1 MSGKYIDLLI
11 IIFGLGVLLL
21 GCDAPKPASDIP
33 EAPEKAPFQI
43 SVTLIH
49 DQLQGYNATVSISAD
64 SSRGWLIGYN
74 FLLSYDPNALTFV
87 KAEPGDLLKVEGWD
101 SFDFQRVIGDHVDG
115 SNLALVHLNA
125 HADRHDS
132 EIPPDTSLPLSN
144 ELAVLEFTTSTRRTY
159 QCTFQPIR
167 FYWFNSR
174 NNFVSLLNGGNV
186 AIVENVY
193 DTAWNVPVADTMYV
207 PGWQAPPEDRHNLP
221 QIVLVPMIDFIN
233 GGIKFACS
241 GNIDPT
247 GDINVNGYTYETAD
261 AVMFTEYFVDGLAAF
276 DRHPSASSAASDVNG
291 DGNTITVADLV
302 SLFRVIDDDGPPH
315 PKVHDTAE
323 VTISTHFHD
332 GAMTVAARSDST
344 IGAIWLVFDVP
355 GNIRPPMLEPASGQM
370 DMKYALHSD
379 TLRLLIYYMGSR
391 FIAPGGGALLT
402 IPASDTLRLLHVEAA
417 TYHGIPMKATI
428 DTNL

>member
-33 EAPEKAPFQI
+33 EAPEKAPFRI
-43 SVTLIH
+43 SVSLIH

-207 PGWQAPPEDRHNLP
+207 PGWQAPPKIAIICR
-221 QIVLVPMIDFIN
+221 
-233 GGIKFACS
+233 
-241 GNIDPT
+241 
-247 GDINVNGYTYETAD
+247 
-261 AVMFTEYFVDGLAAF
+261 
-276 DRHPSASSAASDVNG
+276 R
-291 DGNTITVADLV
+291 
-302 SLFRVIDDDGPPH
+302 LFL
-315 PKVHDTAE
+315 
-323 VTISTHFHD
+323 F
-332 GAMTVAARSDST
+332 
-344 IGAIWLVFDVP
+344 L
-355 GNIRPPMLEPASGQM
+355 
-370 DMKYALHSD
+370 
-379 TLRLLIYYMGSR
+379 
-391 FIAPGGGALLT
+391 
-402 IPASDTLRLLHVEAA
+402 
-417 TYHGIPMKATI
+417 
-428 DTNL
+428 